1 MMKKLWSSYKFLFCG
16 VILVI
21 LISSC
26 QSNPKVEKKT
36 TIIPD
41 REVGSFFDTTG
52 GKLFSA
58 ETSVEEIVQ
67 AANDSSYIRT
77 QKVEVPIYSRKVPN
91 KSNISIE
98 KLPFDLTQKARKKC
112 EFNFSDASF
121 YDIVAL
127 FAKELGFKYILSE
140 DIKTKTTLSCQG
152 NFTAKEIWDI
162 FNVILQKNGLYFTI
176 EKGIFNFSPM
186 ANAGQSNTIDSSETN
201 LDIHVF
207 ELKHINSKNV
217 AAQLAPFVSKGVKI
231 LELPLQN
238 SILVMDNKL
247 VLQKIKEIVK
257 ALDVPSKKDWYKCV
271 FDCQN
276 IPSARLVEELSQIF
290 PVLGLP
296 VSTNSK
302 KEDSSGIQIISIDRL
317 QLIVASAPTPEILDE
332 IKRWISILDKNDVGD
347 QEKVFIYQVMNSKA
361 EQLTEALSVIFSL
374 DGTAI
379 STENKT
385 SDTVN
390 GVFATSKQEITSKK
404 STPSTKGKIGTIT
417 SDTGSIYDTPVKI
430 YADGVN
436 NRLIIKT
443 KPRTY
448 AMIRALLNRID
459 ILPQQVLLQVLV
471 VEVGL
476 NDTTK
481 FGVEFSMAGG
491 SGNVGTTGG
500 VNYKNLNPGSNNEYG
515 GKFFIYNPSNPEQK
529 YGYIQALS
537 GMTDVKVISS
547 PQILVVSHTQA
558 QISVGNKV
566 PLVNSEITNSQS
578 VTNPTDTSLVR
589 NIQYQDT
596 GIILKI
602 LPQVTKSGQILLVLD
617 QTVSEAV
624 RNTTSNIDSPEIQ
637 ERSLKTTMML
647 ANGQTI
653 LSGGMIKEKVTD
665 NLDSIPVIDN
675 IPFLRRLI
683 GDTDYQKE
691 RTEML
696 ILVSATIISKE
707 TQLEELVKRYRD
719 SVELLQTFHQDKTII
734 RRDPEK
740 MRMKAKEAG
749 LVE

>member
-140 DIKTKTTLSCQG
+140 EIKTKTTLSCQG

-238 SILVMDNKL
+238 SILVMDNKS

-257 ALDVPSKKDWYKCV
+257 TLDVPSKKDWYKCV
-271 FDCQN
+271 FDCQS

-296 VSTNSK
+296 VSTNNK

-390 GVFATSKQEITSKK
+390 GMLATSSKEITSKK
-404 STPSTKGKIGTIT
+404 STSSIKNKTGTIT
-417 SDTGSIYDTPVKI
+417 SDTGSIYDTPVRI

-481 FGVEFSMAGG
+481 FGVEFSMTGG

-500 VNYKNLNPGSNNEYG
+500 VNYKNLNPGSNTEYG
-515 GKFFIYNPSNPEQK
+515 GKFFIYNPSNPDQK

-578 VTNPTDTSLVR
+578 VTDPTDTSLVR

>member
-1 MMKKLWSSYKFLFCG
+1 MKKLWSSYKFLFCG

>member
-1 MMKKLWSSYKFLFCG
+1 MKKLWSSYKFLFCG

-257 ALDVPSKKDWYKCV
+257 ALDVPSK
-271 FDCQN
+271 
-276 IPSARLVEELSQIF
+276 R
-290 PVLGLP
+290 
-296 VSTNSK
+296 
-302 KEDSSGIQIISIDRL
+302 
-317 QLIVASAPTPEILDE
+317 
-332 IKRWISILDKNDVGD
+332 
-347 QEKVFIYQVMNSKA
+347 
-361 EQLTEALSVIFSL
+361 
-374 DGTAI
+374 
-379 STENKT
+379 
-385 SDTVN
+385 
-390 GVFATSKQEITSKK
+390 
-404 STPSTKGKIGTIT
+404 
-417 SDTGSIYDTPVKI
+417 
-430 YADGVN
+430 
-436 NRLIIKT
+436 
-443 KPRTY
+443 
-448 AMIRALLNRID
+448 
-459 ILPQQVLLQVLV
+459 
-471 VEVGL
+471 
-476 NDTTK
+476 
-481 FGVEFSMAGG
+481 
-491 SGNVGTTGG
+491 
-500 VNYKNLNPGSNNEYG
+500 
-515 GKFFIYNPSNPEQK
+515 
-529 YGYIQALS
+529 
-537 GMTDVKVISS
+537 
-547 PQILVVSHTQA
+547 
-558 QISVGNKV
+558 
-566 PLVNSEITNSQS
+566 
-578 VTNPTDTSLVR
+578 
-589 NIQYQDT
+589 T
-596 GIILKI
+596 GINVFLTARIF
-602 LPQVTKSGQILLVLD
+602 LLHVL
-617 QTVSEAV
+617 
-624 RNTTSNIDSPEIQ
+624 
-637 ERSLKTTMML
+637 
-647 ANGQTI
+647 
-653 LSGGMIKEKVTD
+653 
-665 NLDSIPVIDN
+665 
-675 IPFLRRLI
+675 
-683 GDTDYQKE
+683 
-691 RTEML
+691 
-696 ILVSATIISKE
+696 
-707 TQLEELVKRYRD
+707 
-719 SVELLQTFHQDKTII
+719 
-734 RRDPEK
+734 
-740 MRMKAKEAG
+740 
-749 LVE
+749 

>member
-1 MMKKLWSSYKFLFCG
+1 MKKLWSSYKFLFCG

-140 DIKTKTTLSCQG
+140 EIKTKTTLSCQG

-238 SILVMDNKL
+238 SILVMDNKS

-257 ALDVPSKKDWYKCV
+257 TLDVPSKKDWYKCV
-271 FDCQN
+271 FDCQS

-296 VSTNSK
+296 VSTNNK

-390 GVFATSKQEITSKK
+390 GMLATSSKEITSKK
-404 STPSTKGKIGTIT
+404 STSSIKNKTGTIT
-417 SDTGSIYDTPVKI
+417 SDTGSIYDTPVRI

-481 FGVEFSMAGG
+481 FGVEFSMTGG

-500 VNYKNLNPGSNNEYG
+500 VNYKNLNPGSNTEYG
-515 GKFFIYNPSNPEQK
+515 GKFFIYNPSNPDQK

-578 VTNPTDTSLVR
+578 VTDPTDTSLVR

>member
-1 MMKKLWSSYKFLFCG
+1 MKKLWSSYKFLFCG
-16 VILVI
+16 VILA
-21 LISSC
+21 ISISGC
-26 QSNPKVEKKT
+26 QSNPKIEKNT

-41 REVGSFFDTTG
+41 KEVGSFFDTTG
-52 GKLFSA
+52 GKPFSS

-67 AANDSSYIRT
+67 AANDSPYIRT

-112 EFNFSDASF
+112 EFNFSDANF

-140 DIKTKTTLSCQG
+140 DIKAKTTLSCQG

-162 FNVILQKNGLYFTI
+162 FNVILQKNSLYFTI

-186 ANAGQSNTIDSSETN
+186 TNAGQSNTIDSSETN

>member
-1 MMKKLWSSYKFLFCG
+1 MKKLWSSYKFLFCG

-238 SILVMDNKL
+238 SILVMDNKS

-257 ALDVPSKKDWYKCV
+257 TLDVPSKKDWYKCV
-271 FDCQN
+271 FDCQS

-296 VSTNSK
+296 VSTNNK

-390 GVFATSKQEITSKK
+390 GMLATSSKEITSKK
-404 STPSTKGKIGTIT
+404 STSSIKNKTGTIT
-417 SDTGSIYDTPVKI
+417 SDTGSIYDTPVRI

-481 FGVEFSMAGG
+481 FGVEFSMTGG

-500 VNYKNLNPGSNNEYG
+500 VNYKNLNPGSNTEYG
-515 GKFFIYNPSNPEQK
+515 GKFFIYNPSNPDQK

-578 VTNPTDTSLVR
+578 VTDPTDTSLVR

>member
-238 SILVMDNKL
+238 SILVMDNKS

-257 ALDVPSKKDWYKCV
+257 TLDVPSKKDWYKCV
-271 FDCQN
+271 FDCQS

-296 VSTNSK
+296 VSTNNK

-390 GVFATSKQEITSKK
+390 GMLATSSKEITSKK
-404 STPSTKGKIGTIT
+404 STSSIKNKTGTIT
-417 SDTGSIYDTPVKI
+417 SDTGSIYDTPVRI

-481 FGVEFSMAGG
+481 FGVEFSMTGG

-500 VNYKNLNPGSNNEYG
+500 VNYKNLNPGSNTEYG
-515 GKFFIYNPSNPEQK
+515 GKFFIYNPSNPDQK

-578 VTNPTDTSLVR
+578 VTDPTDTSLVR

>member
-1 MMKKLWSSYKFLFCG
+1 MKELWSSYKFLFCG
-16 VILVI
+16 VILAI

-26 QSNPKVEKKT
+26 QSNPKVEKKL

-41 REVGSFFDTTG
+41 KEVGSFFDTTG
-52 GKLFSA
+52 GKLFSS

-67 AANDSSYIRT
+67 AANDSPYIRT

-152 NFTAKEIWDI
+152 SFTAKEIWEI

-186 ANAGQSNTIDSSETN
+186 TNAGQSNTIDSSETN

-238 SILVMDNKL
+238 SILVMDNKS

-257 ALDVPSKKDWYKCV
+257 TLDVPSKKDWYKCV

-390 GVFATSKQEITSKK
+390 GMLATSSKEITSKK
-404 STPSTKGKIGTIT
+404 SASSIKNKTGTIT
-417 SDTGSIYDTPVKI
+417 SDTGSIYDTPVRI

-481 FGVEFSMAGG
+481 FGVEFSMTGG

-500 VNYKNLNPGSNNEYG
+500 VNYKNLNPGSNTEYG
-515 GKFFIYNPSNPEQK
+515 GKFFIYNPSNPDQK

-578 VTNPTDTSLVR
+578 VTDPTDTSLVR

-740 MRMKAKEAG
+740 MKIKAKEAG